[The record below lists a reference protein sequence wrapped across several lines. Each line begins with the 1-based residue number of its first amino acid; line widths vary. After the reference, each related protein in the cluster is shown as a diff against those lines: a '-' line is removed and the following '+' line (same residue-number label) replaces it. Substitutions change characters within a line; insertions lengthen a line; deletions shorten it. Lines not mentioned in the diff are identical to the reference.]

1 MPSVFLTRRVT
12 VIRVVRPFLIMVL
25 LLFLVLFAPAVLA
38 VSILLLQA
46 VQLPGRKIQQSN
58 ATIRV

>member
-12 VIRVVRPFLIMVL
+12 VIRVVRPFLITVL

>member
-12 VIRVVRPFLIMVL
+12 VIRVVRPFLITVL
-25 LLFLVLFAPAVLA
+25 LHFLVLFAPAVLA

>member
-12 VIRVVRPFLIMVL
+12 VIRVVRPFLITV